1 LAIFNKFLYL
11 AFASRN
17 FAIWFA
23 AAEGGGAAGR
33 PVDGAR
39 PAAAVAAGR
48 EEVEED
54 GDSMASGSFGVSSVS
69 ILVVVEF

>member
-1 LAIFNKFLYL
+1 
-11 AFASRN
+11 
-17 FAIWFA
+17 
-23 AAEGGGAAGR
+23 
-33 PVDGAR
+33 VDGAR